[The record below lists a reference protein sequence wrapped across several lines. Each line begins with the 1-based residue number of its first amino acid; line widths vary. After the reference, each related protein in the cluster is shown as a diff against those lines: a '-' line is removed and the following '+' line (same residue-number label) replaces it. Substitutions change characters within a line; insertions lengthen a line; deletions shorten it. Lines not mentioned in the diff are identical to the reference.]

1 MDYKNLSK
9 KQNKKVSKLYKKA
22 DKKYDKAT
30 KLAENIGVPGKKTR
44 SKALERYREKG
55 TKLTG
60 EATDIR
66 YKAGKKADGASAKFP
81 EIKEKNEGKFTAW
94 VEKNM
99 GGMDT
104 CKAASKVMR
113 SRTKKYSSAVV
124 KMANYANNFG
134 CKTKKEDGSSVPLKG
149 KQKNL
154 PDALKSKILASDGA
168 SMKGKRRAIKELDK
182 KSGQK
187 VKTDRKGNVK
197 KLTLTERA
205 GTLNQSVKTYKG
217 GHVDAKSKT
226 SFTKERKKDKDGNK
240 VKSTVANRS
249 IEGST
254 YYGNQGKKGKTVV
267 KDNLGKKVYKTN
279 RKGITTFK
287 GPKSK
292 KK

>member
-22 DKKYDKAT
+22 DKKYDKEK
-30 KLAENIGVPGKKTR
+30 KLAGKFLDGKYDEGLLKR
-44 SKALERYREKG
+44 SSKFTEKG
-55 TKLTG
+55 NKLTG
-60 EATDIR
+60 EANDIR

-104 CKAASKVMR
+104 CKAASKIMR
-113 SRTKKYSSAVV
+113 SRTKKYSPAVV

-134 CKTKKEDGSSVPLKG
+134 CKTKKEDG
-149 KQKNL
+149 
-154 PDALKSKILASDGA
+154 A

-182 KSGQK
+182 RSGEK
-187 VKTDRKGNVK
+187 VKTDRKDNVK

-205 GTLNQSVKTYKG
+205 GTLNQSVTTYKG

-267 KDNLGKKVYKTN
+267 KDNSGKKVYKTN